1 MQKDWVSLPMQPSLD
16 SREKKLR
23 EKQIA
28 ILGAEY
34 FNEMDHR
41 QSTLNRF
48 WPVIEALFQRPV
60 YILCRLVKWLQT
72 QVTQNCE
79 TGLQVTR
86 TYTEYFK
93 TAIQWARN
101 GTTLLEIDHSTLYK
115 VVQFYRLYSNI
126 LYIYIYICTCTY
138 KYFPTFICRL

>member
-41 QSTLNRF
+41 
-48 WPVIEALFQRPV
+48 
-60 YILCRLVKWLQT
+60 
-72 QVTQNCE
+72 
-79 TGLQVTR
+79 
-86 TYTEYFK
+86 
-93 TAIQWARN
+93 
-101 GTTLLEIDHSTLYK
+101 
-115 VVQFYRLYSNI
+115 
-126 LYIYIYICTCTY
+126 
-138 KYFPTFICRL
+138 